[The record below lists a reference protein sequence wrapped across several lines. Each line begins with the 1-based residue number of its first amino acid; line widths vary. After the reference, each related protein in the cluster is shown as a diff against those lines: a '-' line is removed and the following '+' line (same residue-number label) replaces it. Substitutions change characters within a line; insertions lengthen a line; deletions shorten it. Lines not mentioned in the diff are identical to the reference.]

1 MDKFTEAEILGTCNA
16 LGSEVRGVY
25 QKGTDCLECLR
36 DLLQYLRR
44 PDENHSVLRFLGA
57 NHLIETDLLPIL
69 KRYKDEKEIF
79 DFALRLLVALTSP
92 AILLFNEEIPED
104 KTSHNVYLELNNH
117 LQNYK
122 KAFFE
127 IDIWKVLYE
136 HLEKRISLRPIERS
150 EEDNLFI
157 ERILIVIRNILHI
170 PSDELSLTQ
179 TDDNLSPQDRILWNL
194 HLSKIDVIILYL
206 CANEDEYKYCLH
218 VIEILSLMFREHSSE
233 TLATTN
239 AIRSGEEKEKDLQT
253 LMLVR
258 QHEQNMKHKKVKSM
272 ISSRFNGVYRV
283 KNMKSLSNKDYI
295 SHKLITDLDDVNFD
309 AKKNAK
315 RKPKNR
321 LPLKDMDMT
330 RRSTLNIR
338 LFLKNFCKEFLQTYN
353 KLMATV
359 KRELLRKTSADH
371 DDSYHLWAVEY
382 FMKFNRLYNFQPALV
397 SETIS
402 LQMFHHIHTQITN
415 YHEMMLTDKSKAK
428 IWSKRM
434 RLGVSAYKELLET
447 VFTMTKSA
455 DVNIQRNAD
464 VIVSSVFYVIE
475 YREMLLSLLSHYDE
489 VKFSLTYLSKLVESA
504 YMFLKMLENHSKR
517 HSDIIIQKR
526 KKKTKRRKKKTAVT
540 EQSMNEDLEVKWD
553 SISGSLSA
561 AVQGRR
567 IIPTDNSP
575 FDGASE
581 LTFEEQKVDAV
592 YKIREALLT
601 EEVEQAVSLL
611 RSARELWPEGN
622 SFGVADIDS
631 EDEYDVLREIYMSN
645 LENPHPPNSN
655 IEAEETDEET
665 ESMPAVIEQKL
676 DMNDIYKKYASPKV
690 VMPCCLLLA
699 NYQSNSL
706 RTNACLIKLLHKIA
720 WDYKMHALFF
730 QSTVFLT
737 FQKIFEDPDVS
748 RNAVIKEFYR
758 FAKFI
763 VGKFF
768 EVAEKN
774 NKAFIEL
781 LFWKGH
787 REAYEL
793 VEGYETF
800 HSSNVRGA
808 WTEDEE
814 EELKYLYEENKDI
827 YIEGQDV
834 ADIIHANINQK
845 KRTKH
850 EIILALKRL
859 GLIQNAK
866 DLKPHLRKEWREDE
880 INELQHLFED
890 FKTSD
895 DVMGNILN
903 KLSIKRSR
911 KAVVEKMLELNLI
924 QDRKEISKKRP
935 KKSKKNDGSDLDS
948 LDENSDLEDEIF
960 SEQHQSTHSNH
971 NEDSSD
977 NEDEENFFRNLK
989 AELLDS
995 NYVSDLKEENS
1006 SAKAKKHS
1014 ENQVQKKSK
1023 PSEMWDEQEI
1033 MELRDLFIE
1042 NQGENDIMSI
1052 ILNSLTIKRSKQSV
1066 IKKLL
1071 EVGLIMDKKELQKKY
1086 HHKLFTENS
1095 KLIDDDNQPK
1105 RHLII
1110 EDETLEDEN
1119 VPFNVKKKN
1128 KIQRILSDS
1137 SDDEMQINNAKNDKN
1152 LQISNKVNSKTKN
1165 TEKTKKENNI
1175 SNKPKIGKR
1184 ASKVWEE
1191 LEIIELHQLFEK
1203 HRNSSDIIGNI
1214 IIDQSVKRPKER
1226 IIEKLLEV
1234 GLIIDRKEIRK
1245 KRKLKE
1251 DNSNKKEKK
1260 NINSNKLLKVHKN
1273 NEDSST
1279 SADETLPL
1287 SSLKRNSP
1295 KENHNREIIDKKAA
1309 NLTVLQSSDDDLP
1322 LNHKRKFFNSNS
1334 KKNHSEENGNDLSI
1348 FFRDRK
1354 IDNSGSEKIN
1364 ETLSDSSDAENISF
1378 HNNISNHYSAKSMD
1392 LKDKGPIPNSNKYL
1406 LSEKLTE
1413 NQEDKQ
1419 STERFSIARM
1429 EKKPQNAHEDYKVL
1443 LSQKRKRC
1451 QIYDSDS
1458 EGESISLEYNSKSSK
1473 QLQDVNETVNLD
1485 ININSDP
1492 DEENEQ
1498 LPKIKKRARIL
1509 IESDDSD

>member
-57 NHLIETDLLPIL
+57 NHLIETDLIPIL

-92 AILLFNEEIPED
+92 AILLFNEEIPVD

-170 PSDELSLTQ
+170 PSDELSLIQ

-194 HLSKIDVIILYL
+194 HLSKIDIIILYL

-218 VIEILSLMFREHSSE
+218 IIEILSLMFQEHSSE

-239 AIRSGEEKEKDLQT
+239 AIRSGEEKGKDLQT
-253 LMLVR
+253 LMMVR
-258 QHEQNMKHKKVKSM
+258 EREQNMKYKKIQSM

-283 KNMKSLSNKDYI
+283 KNMKSLSDKDYI
-295 SHKLITDLDDVNFD
+295 SHKLITNLDDVNFD
-309 AKKNAK
+309 AQKNAK

-359 KRELLRKTSADH
+359 KRELLRKTSGDH

-382 FMKFNRLYNFQPALV
+382 FMKFNRLYSFQPALV

-434 RLGVSAYKELLET
+434 QLGVSAYKELLET

-455 DVNIQRNAD
+455 DINIQQNAD
-464 VIVSSVFYVIE
+464 VIISSVFYVIE
-475 YREMLLSLLSHYDE
+475 YREMLLSLLFHYDE

-517 HSDIIIQKR
+517 HSDIIVQKR

-540 EQSMNEDLEVKWD
+540 EQSKNEDLEVKWD

-567 IIPTDNSP
+567 IIPTDSSP

-611 RSARELWPEGN
+611 RCARELWPEGN
-622 SFGVADIDS
+622 SFGAADIDS
-631 EDEYDVLREIYMSN
+631 EDEYDVLREIYLSN
-645 LENPHPPNSN
+645 LENPHPQNSN
-655 IEAEETDEET
+655 IEAEPEETDEEA

-737 FQKIFEDPDVS
+737 FQKIFDDPDVS
-748 RNAVIKEFYR
+748 CNAVIKEFYR

-763 VGKFF
+763 VSKFF

-793 VEGYETF
+793 VEGYGTS
-800 HSSNVRGA
+800 HTSNVRGA

-895 DVMGNILN
+895 DVMGNILS

-911 KAVVEKMLELNLI
+911 KAVIEKMLELNLI
-924 QDRKEISKKRP
+924 QDRKEISKKRA
-935 KKSKKNDGSDLDS
+935 KKSKKNNRSDSDS
-948 LDENSDLEDEIF
+948 PDENSDLEDEIL
-960 SEQHQSTHSNH
+960 SGQNQSTHRNH

-977 NEDEENFFRNLK
+977 NDDEENFFRNLK

-995 NYVSDLKEENS
+995 NDVSNLKDENS
-1006 SAKAKKHS
+1006 LAEAKEHS

-1023 PSEMWDEQEI
+1023 SSKVWDEQEI

-1066 IKKLL
+1066 IEKLL
-1071 EVGLIMDKKELQKKY
+1071 EVGLIKDKKELKKKY

-1095 KLIDDDNQPK
+1095 KLLNGDNQPK
-1105 RHLII
+1105 THLIM
-1110 EDETLEDEN
+1110 EDEALGEEN
-1119 VPFNVKKKN
+1119 VSLKNVKKKN
-1128 KIQRILSDS
+1128 KKIQRILSDS
-1137 SDDEMQINNAKNDKN
+1137 SEDEMQINNAKNDKN
-1152 LQISNKVNSKTKN
+1152 LQINEKVNSKTKDIV
-1165 TEKTKKENNI
+1165 KTKKENDI
-1175 SNKPKIGKR
+1175 SNKPKVGKR
-1184 ASKVWEE
+1184 APKAWEE
-1191 LEIIELHQLFEK
+1191 QEIIELHQLFEK

-1245 KRKLKE
+1245 KRKKE
-1251 DNSNKKEKK
+1251 DYSNKKEKK
-1260 NINSNKLLKVHKN
+1260 NINSNKKLLKVCKSKKIS

-1279 SADETLPL
+1279 SGDETLPL
-1287 SSLKRNSP
+1287 SSLKRNGQ
-1295 KENHNREIIDKKAA
+1295 KENHNGEIIDKKAA
-1309 NLTVLQSSDDDLP
+1309 NLTLSESSD
-1322 LNHKRKFFNSNS
+1322 
-1334 KKNHSEENGNDLSI
+1334 NDLNI
-1348 FFRDRK
+1348 CFRDRK
-1354 IDNSGSEKIN
+1354 IDNSGSEKKIN
-1364 ETLSDSSDAENISF
+1364 ETLSDSSNAENISL
-1378 HNNISNHYSAKSMD
+1378 HNSISNHYFAKSMN
-1392 LKDKGPIPNSNKYL
+1392 LKDKDPIQNYDKYP
-1406 LSEKLTE
+1406 LSE
-1413 NQEDKQ
+1413 NQDDKQ
-1419 STERFSIARM
+1419 STNLFSIAEK
-1429 EKKPQNAHEDYKVL
+1429 EKKPQNAHEGL
-1443 LSQKRKRC
+1443 PSHKRKRC

-1458 EGESISLEYNSKSSK
+1458 EGESTSLEYNSRSSK
-1473 QLQDVNETVNLD
+1473 QLLQDVNETVNLD
-1485 ININSDP
+1485 IDINSDP

-1498 LPKIKKRARIL
+1498 LPKIKKKARIL